1 MYEKDGITKDEV
13 LTIVRE
19 FPNQG
24 TSLFVYS
31 CSNNYSMHFQI
42 PHYYVFRVVE
52 EVRLLQQ
59 NLFLDSI
66 YYVGFRGL
74 NMLLNMFWFA
84 SDCSFLYFL
93 NLFCIICASFQ
104 TLDKARWLLASSA
117 YNEIGHE
124 FELPVRKLGSLR
136 GKNAYMRHHSKNMF
150 SYYNLQVFTENVSGL
165 QEIW

>member
-1 MYEKDGITKDEV
+1 
-13 LTIVRE
+13 
-19 FPNQG
+19 
-24 TSLFVYS
+24 
-31 CSNNYSMHFQI
+31 
-42 PHYYVFRVVE
+42 
-52 EVRLLQQ
+52 
-59 NLFLDSI
+59 
-66 YYVGFRGL
+66 
-74 NMLLNMFWFA
+74 MLLNMFWFA

-136 GKNAYMRHHSKNMF
+136 GKNAYMRHHSKNML